1 MKAYRQWICF
11 FLVYIT
17 DKLQLQK
24 NAWMNK
30 VHHRAY
36 KKSLTPSVVQVG
48 GLMDPLE
55 FLLCYDILKI

>member
-11 FLVYIT
+11 FLVSIT

-36 KKSLTPSVVQVG
+36 KKSLTPSVVEVG
-48 GLMDPLE
+48 VDGPP
-55 FLLCYDILKI
+55 